1 MPWIGSAQVL
11 HWAAGVSGS
20 SNEAGNAVAI
30 DAQGNVYTTGFFRD
44 IVDFDPG
51 AGIANLTAAGID
63 IFVLKLDKDG
73 NFLWAKSAGNVN
85 SNMGQGIATD
95 AAGNV
100 YVTGSFS
107 DSVDFDPGPGSN
119 YLTSAGS
126 SDAFVLKLDG
136 AGNFVWAKSMGGA
149 SSDYSY
155 SIALDTSGNVFTTG
169 NFFSSGDFDPGAGN
183 FTLTSAG
190 AVDVFISKLDN
201 NGNFLWAGAIGGTD
215 DESGTAITIDV
226 TQVINLTGSFKGTAD
241 LDPGAGV
248 SNFTSAGEEDIFYA
262 VLDNNGNYYF
272 AKTMG
277 GPLSDV
283 GRSLILD
290 ASLNVYITGTFQDV
304 ADFDPDGGTANLT
317 AAGGLDDMFIS
328 KLDLNGAY
336 VWAQGITGP
345 GIEIGYSIGLDALD
359 NIYTTGFYSDNV
371 DFDPGAG
378 TFTLTT
384 AGYEV
389 FILRLDNA
397 GNFIY
402 AKSSEGSSNT
412 RGRAIA
418 VDDLGRSHVTGSFEG
433 TVDFNPDAGVSNL
446 TSAGSNAVDMY
457 VLKYGPCTNTFSSI
471 TDSGCQFYN
480 LNGTIYTVSGSY
492 SQTIAN
498 ALGCDS
504 IISLSITIT
513 QPNIAVVQN
522 GASLMASATGV
533 FYQWI
538 DCTNGNVQING
549 ATNQTY
555 NATID
560 GSYAVIITQGNCA
573 DTSVCYNVTGT
584 GITDNQISN
593 VNVYPN
599 PVSELLTIQTNET
612 IETITIYNTVGNLV
626 MQQNTKTFSVA
637 DLAKGIYQAVVK
649 TNKGFGTVRFVVE

>member
-1 MPWIGSAQVL
+1 MPT
-11 HWAAGVSGS
+11 H
-20 SNEAGNAVAI
+20 
-30 DAQGNVYTTGFFRD
+30 
-44 IVDFDPG
+44 
-51 AGIANLTAAGID
+51 
-63 IFVLKLDKDG
+63 
-73 NFLWAKSAGNVN
+73 
-85 SNMGQGIATD
+85 
-95 AAGNV
+95 
-100 YVTGSFS
+100 
-107 DSVDFDPGPGSN
+107 
-119 YLTSAGS
+119 
-126 SDAFVLKLDG
+126 
-136 AGNFVWAKSMGGA
+136 
-149 SSDYSY
+149 
-155 SIALDTSGNVFTTG
+155 
-169 NFFSSGDFDPGAGN
+169 
-183 FTLTSAG
+183 
-190 AVDVFISKLDN
+190 
-201 NGNFLWAGAIGGTD
+201 
-215 DESGTAITIDV
+215 
-226 TQVINLTGSFKGTAD
+226 
-241 LDPGAGV
+241 
-248 SNFTSAGEEDIFYA
+248 
-262 VLDNNGNYYF
+262 
-272 AKTMG
+272 
-277 GPLSDV
+277 
-283 GRSLILD
+283 
-290 ASLNVYITGTFQDV
+290 
-304 ADFDPDGGTANLT
+304 
-317 AAGGLDDMFIS
+317 